1 MMKWY
6 HYLMCFFGGAFIANF
21 FPHFVNGIS
30 GRMFPTPFN
39 ALFGQPAPPVGLSPA
54 TVNVAWALANLAVG
68 YVLLRY
74 GRFFEVKSWAI
85 TLVVFAGFA
94 VMSLMLGS
102 TFTAVP
108 H

>member
-6 HYLMCFFGGAFIANF
+6 HYLMCFFGGAFTANF
-21 FPHFVNGIS
+21 VPHFVNGIS

-39 ALFGQPAPPVGLSPA
+39 FLVGQPMPPVGLSPA
-54 TVNVAWALANLAVG
+54 PLNVAWALANIAIG

-74 GRFFEVKSWAI
+74 GNFSFKSWPAVI
-85 TLVVFAGFA
+85 VAGIAFA
-94 VMSLMLGS
+94 VNSELLAM

-108 H
+108 K

>member
-1 MMKWY
+1 MKWY
-6 HYLMCFFGGAFIANF
+6 HYVMCFFGGAFTANF

-39 ALFGQPAPPVGLSPA
+39 ALVGQPPPPIGLSPA
-54 TVNVAWALANLAVG
+54 PLNVGWALFNLAVG

-74 GRFFEVKSWAI
+74 GRFSLLSWPGVIVA
-85 TLVVFAGFA
+85 FAGA
-94 VMSLMLGS
+94 TLMSLMLANV
-102 TFTAVP
+102 FTAAP